1 MLSLK
6 NVTVSITD
14 KEILHD
20 ISFDFLPGSTYA
32 LLGPNGSGKS
42 TLGNAIMG
50 HPDYTLTETSE
61 LLWNNESLISLKPDE
76 RAKQGIFLSFQ
87 NPLPLP
93 GVSVMDLF
101 RMALV
106 GSSHT
111 KPAEASKDKK
121 MDAMTL
127 HKKVRALA
135 EELSIKEE
143 LLKRS
148 LYEGFSGG
156 EKKKIEA
163 LQAALLEPAVAIFD
177 EIDTG
182 VDVDALKLITAFL
195 KKHLPEETTL
205 IYITH
210 SHKLLSVLKPDQVL
224 VLKDGH
230 LVKTGDQTLAHEI
243 EEEGFSKF

>member
-6 NVTVSITD
+6 NISVSVEE
-14 KEILHD
+14 KEILHTVTY
-20 ISFDFLPGSTYA
+20 DFVPSKTYA

-42 TLGNAIMG
+42 TLGNTVMG
-50 HPDYTLTETSE
+50 HPDLKVVNGEI
-61 LLWNNESLISLKPDE
+61 LFHNESILALSPDE
-76 RAKQGIFLSFQ
+76 RAKKGIFLSFQ

-111 KPAEASKDKK
+111 KPSEKDETKK
-121 MDAMTL
+121 MDALTL
-127 HKKVRALA
+127 YKTVHALA
-135 EELSIKEE
+135 AELSIKDE

-163 LQAALLEPAVAIFD
+163 LQAALLQPTLAIFD

-195 KKHLPEETTL
+195 KKHLPESATL

-210 SHKLLSVLKPDQVL
+210 SHKLLSTLNPDEVL
-224 VLKDGH
+224 VIKNGT
-230 LVKTGDQTLAHEI
+230 LVASGTHDLAEQI
-243 EEEGFSKF
+243 EKNGFGQF

>member
-1 MLSLK
+1 MLSLQ
-6 NVTVSITD
+6 NVTVSITG
-14 KEILHD
+14 KEILHA
-20 ISFDFLPGSTYA
+20 ISFDFLPGNTYA

-42 TLGNAIMG
+42 TLGNTIMG
-50 HPDYTLTETSE
+50 HPDYTLTEASE
-61 LLWNNESLISLKPDE
+61 LLWNGESLLSLKPDE
-76 RAKQGIFLSFQ
+76 RAKKGIFLSFQ

-106 GSSHT
+106 GSSHS
-111 KPAEASKDKK
+111 KPAEADRNKK
-121 MDAMTL
+121 MDAMSL
-127 HKKVRALA
+127 HKKVRSLA

-163 LQAALLEPAVAIFD
+163 LQAALLEPTLAIFD

-195 KKHLPEETTL
+195 KKHLPKETTL

-210 SHKLLSVLKPDQVL
+210 SHKLLSVLEPDQVL

-243 EEEGFSKF
+243 EESGFGRF

>member
-6 NVTVSITD
+6 NLSISIGEKD
-14 KEILHD
+14 ILHD
-20 ISFDFLPGSTYA
+20 ISFDFLPNSTYA

-50 HPDYTLTETSE
+50 HPDYTLDESSQIIWNSQSLAE
-61 LLWNNESLISLKPDE
+61 LKTDE
-76 RAKQGIFLSFQ
+76 RARLGIFLSFQ
-87 NPLPLP
+87 NPLPLA

-106 GSSHT
+106 GSSRKGAT
-111 KPAEASKDKK
+111 KAEKNKK
-121 MDAMTL
+121 LDAMSL

-135 EELSIKEE
+135 EELDIKEE

-195 KKHLPEETTL
+195 KKHLPKDTIL

-210 SHKLLSVLKPDQVL
+210 SHKLLSVLEPDQVL
-224 VLKDGH
+224 VLKDGR
-230 LVKTGDQTLAHEI
+230 LVKTGDQALVHEI
-243 EEEGFSKF
+243 EENGFGKF

>member
-1 MLSLK
+1 MLTIK
-6 NVTVSITD
+6 NLSVSIDT

-20 ISFDFLPGSTYA
+20 ISFDFLPGKTYA

-42 TLGNAIMG
+42 TLGNTIMG
-50 HPDYTLTETSE
+50 HPDYTLSSDSE
-61 LLWNNESLISLKPDE
+61 LLWNTESLVALKPDE
-76 RAKQGIFLSFQ
+76 RAKKGIFLSFQ

-106 GSSHT
+106 GSSHP
-111 KPAEASKDKK
+111 KPAAVNKDKK

-163 LQAALLEPAVAIFD
+163 LQAALLQPSLAIFD
-177 EIDTG
+177 EVDTG

-195 KKHLPEETTL
+195 KTHLPESTTL

-210 SHKLLSVLKPDQVL
+210 SHKLLSVLEPDQVL

-230 LVKTGDQTLAHEI
+230 LVKTGDHTLAHEI
-243 EEEGFSKF
+243 EETGFGKF

>member
-1 MLSLK
+1 MLSIQNLS
-6 NVTVSITD
+6 VSVTD
-14 KEILHD
+14 KPILHD
-20 ISFDFLPGSTYA
+20 ISFDFLPGKTYA

-42 TLGNAIMG
+42 TLGNTLMG
-50 HPDYTLTETSE
+50 HPDYTLGAGSE
-61 LLWNNESLISLKPDE
+61 LLWNSESLVVLKPDE
-76 RAKQGIFLSFQ
+76 RAKKGVFLSFQ

-106 GSSHT
+106 GSSHP
-111 KPAEASKDKK
+111 KPTEANKSRK

-127 HKKVRALA
+127 HKQVRAFA
-135 EELSIKEE
+135 SELSIKEE

-163 LQAALLEPAVAIFD
+163 LQAALLQPSLAIFD

-182 VDVDALKLITAFL
+182 VDVDALKLITTFL
-195 KKHLPEETTL
+195 QNHLPENTTL

-230 LVKTGDQTLAHEI
+230 LVKTGDHTLAEEI
-243 EEEGFSKF
+243 EANGFEKL

>member
-1 MLSLK
+1 MLSLQ

-14 KEILHD
+14 KEILHA
-20 ISFDFLPGSTYA
+20 ISFDFLPGKTYA

-42 TLGNAIMG
+42 TLGNTLMG
-50 HPDYTLTETSE
+50 HPDYVLTKTSKI
-61 LLWNNESLISLKPDE
+61 LWNDTPLIDLSPDA
-76 RAKQGIFLSFQ
+76 RAKAGIFLSFQ

-111 KPAEASKDKK
+111 KSAEVNKGKK
-121 MDAMTL
+121 MDAMSL

-163 LQAALLEPAVAIFD
+163 LQAALLQPTVAILD

-195 KKHLPEETTL
+195 KKHLPEETIL

-210 SHKLLSVLKPDQVL
+210 SHKLLSTLKPDVVL
-224 VLKDGH
+224 VLKEGA
-230 LVKTGDQTLAHEI
+230 LVKTGGHELDRK
-243 EEEGFSKF
+243 SVV

>member
-6 NVTVSITD
+6 NVSVSIVEKD
-14 KEILHD
+14 ILHD
-20 ISFDFLPGSTYA
+20 ISFDFLPESTYA

-50 HPDYTLTETSE
+50 QPNYILGESTE
-61 LLWNNESLISLKPDE
+61 LLWNDHSLNDLKADE
-76 RAKQGIFLSFQ
+76 RARLGIFLSFQ
-87 NPLPLP
+87 NPLPLA

-106 GSSHT
+106 G
-111 KPAEASKDKK
+111 KDKK
-121 MDAMTL
+121 LDAMTL
-127 HKKVRALA
+127 HKSVRAFA
-135 EELSIKEE
+135 EELDIKEE

-163 LQAALLEPAVAIFD
+163 LQAVLLEPAVAIFD

-195 KKHLPEETTL
+195 KKHLPKETTL

-210 SHKLLSVLKPDQVL
+210 SHKLLSVLEPDQVL
-224 VLKDGH
+224 VLKDGR
-230 LVKTGDQTLAHEI
+230 LVKTGDQTLVHEI
-243 EEEGFSKF
+243 EKDGFGKF

>member
-6 NVTVSITD
+6 NITVSITD
-14 KEILHD
+14 KEILHA
-20 ISFDFLPGSTYA
+20 ISFNFLPGHTYA

-42 TLGNAIMG
+42 TLGNTLMG
-50 HPDYTLTETSE
+50 HPDYTLSSKSE
-61 LLWNNESLISLKPDE
+61 LIWNSESLVSLTPDE
-76 RAKQGIFLSFQ
+76 RAKRGIFLSFQ

-106 GSSHT
+106 GSSRQGST
-111 KPAEASKDKK
+111 ETNKDKK

-127 HKKVRALA
+127 HKKVRELA
-135 EELSIKEE
+135 EELAIKEE

-163 LQAALLEPAVAIFD
+163 LQAALLEPMVAIFD

-195 KKHLPEETTL
+195 KKHLPKETVL

-210 SHKLLSVLKPDQVL
+210 SHKLLSVLNPDQVL
-224 VLKDGH
+224 VLKEGH

-243 EEEGFSKF
+243 EEAGFGQF

>member
-1 MLSLK
+1 MLTIK
-6 NVTVSITD
+6 NLSTSIDT

-20 ISFDFLPGSTYA
+20 ISFDFAPGTTYA

-42 TLGNAIMG
+42 TLGNTLMG
-50 HPDYTLTETSE
+50 HPSYSVDEKSVATLNGTDI
-61 LLWNNESLISLKPDE
+61 LSLSPDE
-76 RAKQGIFLSFQ
+76 RAKLGLFLSFQ

-106 GSSHT
+106 G
-111 KPAEASKDKK
+111 ASRPGLVGADKSK
-121 MDAMTL
+121 KLDAMTL
-127 HKKVRALA
+127 HKRVHELA
-135 EELSIKEE
+135 QELSIKDE

-148 LYEGFSGG
+148 LHDGFSGG

-163 LQAALLEPAVAIFD
+163 LQAALLQPTIAIFD

-182 VDVDALKLITAFL
+182 VDIDALKLITTFL
-195 KKHLPEETTL
+195 KKHLPQETTL

-210 SHKLLSVLKPDQVL
+210 SHKLLSVLNPSSVL
-224 VLKDGH
+224 VLKDGR
-230 LVKTGDQTLAHEI
+230 LIKTGDHSLALEI
-243 EEEGFSKF
+243 EQSGFTEL